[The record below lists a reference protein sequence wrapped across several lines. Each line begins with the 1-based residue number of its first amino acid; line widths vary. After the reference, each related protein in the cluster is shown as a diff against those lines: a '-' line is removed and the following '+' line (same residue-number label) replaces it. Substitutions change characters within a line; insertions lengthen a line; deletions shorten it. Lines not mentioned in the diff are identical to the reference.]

1 MARKHLK
8 LLIEVGLFSLTIA
21 LVAALVTGAGW
32 GLWIIFIGWILNGDA
47 DRIMIIGTSVFWL
60 SVGVLS
66 WLIRSNRKR

>member
-21 LVAALVTGAGW
+21 LVAALVTAAGW
-32 GLWIIFIGWILNGDA
+32 GLWIIFIGWVLNGDA
-47 DRIMIIGTSVFWL
+47 DRIMITGTSVFWL